1 MFLVHRER
9 LYYVN
14 KAHQNIMKVNEEI
27 NLEKQLY
34 DFDKAHN
41 DYPLYK
47 WAQMYMC
54 QVMSLLNFMCSIKD
68 PDIYMYLSSL
78 ENLCKYFFSYNRL
91 DYALNISEY
100 LARVDNT
107 LVNSS
112 DLILHFTL

>member
-1 MFLVHRER
+1 MILYFTFIVHRER

-14 KAHQNIMKVNEEI
+14 KAHQNITKVIEEI

-41 DYPLYK
+41 DFPVYK
-47 WAQMYMC
+47 WARMYMR

-91 DYALNISEY
+91 DYALNITVY
-100 LARVDNT
+100 LA
-107 LVNSS
+107 
-112 DLILHFTL
+112 